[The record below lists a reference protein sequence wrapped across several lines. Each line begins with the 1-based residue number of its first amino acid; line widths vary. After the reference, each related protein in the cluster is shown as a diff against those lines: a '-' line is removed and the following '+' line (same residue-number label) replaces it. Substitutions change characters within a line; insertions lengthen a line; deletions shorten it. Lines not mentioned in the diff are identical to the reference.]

1 MLPIFLH
8 TLLIHSIKFFVKTT
22 LRIGF
27 VFTSSPCPSRTL
39 FVKALCVTV
48 VEPLDVVH
56 PLLVKIEV
64 PVIPTGILG
73 DLFASFVLQVLL
85 STSIRSAS
93 ASLFKHEKSPL

>member
-1 MLPIFLH
+1 MIV
-8 TLLIHSIKFFVKTT
+8 I
-22 LRIGF
+22 
-27 VFTSSPCPSRTL
+27 TSSPCPSRTL
-39 FVKALCVTV
+39 FVKALRITI

-93 ASLFKHEKSPL
+93 ASLFEHIKAPFDSQRN